1 MEGAS
6 ERKGRPR
13 WLLWGGVALA
23 VLLVL
28 GAAFVGGRLLGR
40 RPQATE
46 VRFIPPEELPARP
59 PEASGLVK
67 EIQGNLITL
76 EVPGPGGGAIYSG
89 PEGVRK
95 EGEWRELQVVVTQET
110 QIFRRLPP
118 SPEEMC
124 KGGTVRGRVEEASLS
139 EIEPNAQIEVWGR
152 EEGGR
157 IVAEVICLGV
167 TRIRMGP

>member
-95 EGEWRELQVVVTQET
+95 EGEWRELQVVVTRET
-110 QIFRRLPP
+110 RIYRRLPP
-118 SPEEMC
+118 APGEQQGREIRERAEEIPL
-124 KGGTVRGRVEEASLS
+124 AD
-139 EIEPNAQIEVWGR
+139 IEPGDWIEVWG
-152 EEGGR
+152 ELTDAQ
-157 IVAEVICLGV
+157 IVAQVIY
-167 TRIRMGP
+167 IRRSFAGGP